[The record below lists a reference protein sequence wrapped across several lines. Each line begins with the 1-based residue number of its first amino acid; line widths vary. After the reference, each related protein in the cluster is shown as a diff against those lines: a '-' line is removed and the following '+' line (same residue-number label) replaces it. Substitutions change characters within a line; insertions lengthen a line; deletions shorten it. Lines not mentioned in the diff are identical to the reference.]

1 MQPRRT
7 IIALAI
13 AASLLAGGC
22 CCPMLSGRYSEVGC
36 CPPHLQRC
44 CPGACAPG
52 ACPSAACP
60 PAGCLPAD
68 SFCPPADAACPPAD
82 AVYYDAPQECLP
94 ASDAGECG
102 RSPLARLHCS
112 CLSRWLTL
120 GFGQGNVPSQQHPA
134 YYSPPA
140 KFHPIPTRPAF
151 EPLPSYP
158 PLMPADSGMNNPL
171 RASVSPPTAPL
182 SR

>member
-1 MQPRRT
+1 MHPLRH

-13 AASLLAGGC
+13 TASLLASGC
-22 CCPMLSGRYSEVGC
+22 CCPLSGRYNEVGC
-36 CPPHLQRC
+36 CPPCMQRC
-44 CPGACAPG
+44 CPAP
-52 ACPSAACP
+52 CPAP
-60 PAGCLPAD
+60 YPLMENTV
-68 SFCPPADAACPPAD
+68 CPPADPACPPGNAASNAVAEDCPPECD
-82 AVYYDAPQECLP
+82 ACEGPFRRLFWP
-94 ASDAGECG
+94 HNCG
-102 RSPLARLHCS
+102 
-112 CLSRWLTL
+112 LSRWLTL

-134 YYSPPA
+134 YHSPPA

-171 RASVSPPTAPL
+171 RASASPPTAPL